1 VAGPMKFK
9 TPSGIDFEI
18 PDDWWSFAEMN
29 DFSVCRTTYTHGRPE
44 SYPEE
49 IETRE
54 VSLDEIEPPM
64 RAQGIAQFHK
74 SRMLPILLA
83 FRFPGC
89 ALPPVQVRLK
99 IPSGRYRFKV
109 YDGFHRYYASVAAGF
124 THLPVTV
131 LEEGGAMKRG
141 KLSKQ
146 EIAAGLRKL
155 DGWSVVKGNLH
166 RIFEFKDFTLAFGFM
181 KRVARAADRM
191 DHHPDWSNSFN
202 KVTIDL
208 STHSAGG
215 ITKNDFA
222 LAGKIQKIHG
232 R

>member
-1 VAGPMKFK
+1 MV
-9 TPSGIDFEI
+9 
-18 PDDWWSFAEMN
+18 
-29 DFSVCRTTYTHGRPE
+29 
-44 SYPEE
+44 
-49 IETRE
+49 
-54 VSLDEIEPPM
+54 
-64 RAQGIAQFHK
+64 
-74 SRMLPILLA
+74 PILLA

-99 IPSGRYRFKV
+99 IPPDRYRFKV
-109 YDGFHRYYASVAAGF
+109 YDGFHRSRSVAIFSRLPVVYYASVAAGF
-124 THLPVTV
+124 THLPVIV
-131 LEEGGAMKRG
+131 LEEGGVMKRG
-141 KLSKQ
+141 RLSKQ
-146 EIAAGLRKL
+146 AIAAGLCKL

-191 DHHPDWSNSFN
+191 DHHPDWSNSYN

-215 ITKNDFA
+215 LTKNDFA
-222 LAGKIQKIHG
+222 LASKIQKIHG